1 MDFEFEKKWRDLLT
15 EVSENMDEPLD
26 MQSLIFMIG
35 VQELNRGFV
44 KLSKD
49 QKLDVMHI
57 AICNLLEP
65 YGYYEYTGHD
75 DDGWPHFKLVK
86 ELPQLKPNEQELF
99 MKKAILAY
107 FNKEQ

>member
-1 MDFEFEKKWRDLLT
+1 MDFEFEKKWRDLLQD
-15 EVSENMDEPLD
+15 VSKNMDEPLD

-35 VQELNRGFV
+35 VQELNQGFV

-57 AICNLLEP
+57 AICTLMEP
-65 YGYYEYTGHD
+65 YGFYEYTGHD

-86 ELPQLKPNEQELF
+86 ELPVLKPDEQETF
-99 MKKAILAY
+99 MKKAIIEY
-107 FNKEQ
+107 FQEEK

>member
-15 EVSENMDEPLD
+15 EVSKNMDEPLD

-35 VQELNRGFV
+35 VQELNQGFV

-57 AICNLLEP
+57 AICTLMEP
-65 YGYYEYTGHD
+65 YGFYEYTGHD

-86 ELPQLKPNEQELF
+86 QLPVLKPNEQETF
-99 MKKAILAY
+99 MKKAILEY
-107 FNKEQ
+107 FDKEK

>member
-1 MDFEFEKKWRDLLT
+1 
-15 EVSENMDEPLD
+15 MDEPLD

-35 VQELNRGFV
+35 VQELNQGFV

-57 AICNLLEP
+57 AICTLMEP
-65 YGYYEYTGHD
+65 YGFYEYTGHD

-86 ELPQLKPNEQELF
+86 ELPVLKPDEQETF
-99 MKKAILAY
+99 MKKAILEY
-107 FNKEQ
+107 FDKEK

>member
-35 VQELNRGFV
+35 VQELNQGFV

-57 AICNLLEP
+57 AICTLMEP

-75 DDGWPHFKLVK
+75 DDGWPHFNLLT
-86 ELPQLKPNEQELF
+86 ELPMLKPDEQEKF
-99 MKKAILAY
+99 MKKAILEY
-107 FNKEQ
+107 FRKEN

>member
-1 MDFEFEKKWRDLLT
+1 MDFEFEKKWRDLLV

-35 VQELNRGFV
+35 VQELNQGFV

-57 AICNLLEP
+57 AICTLMEP
-65 YGYYEYTGHD
+65 YGFYEYTGHD
-75 DDGWPHFKLVK
+75 DDGWPHFRLVK
-86 ELPQLKPNEQELF
+86 ELPVLKPDEQETF
-99 MKKAILAY
+99 MKKAILGY
-107 FNKEQ
+107 FQKEK

>member
-15 EVSENMDEPLD
+15 EVSKNMDEPLD

-35 VQELNRGFV
+35 VQELNQGFV

-57 AICNLLEP
+57 AICTLMEP
-65 YGYYEYTGHD
+65 YGFYEYTGHD

-86 ELPQLKPNEQELF
+86 ELPVLKPDEQETF
-99 MKKAILAY
+99 MKKAILEY
-107 FNKEQ
+107 FDKEK

>member
-15 EVSENMDEPLD
+15 EVSQNMDEPLD

-35 VQELNRGFV
+35 VQELNQGFV

-57 AICNLLEP
+57 AICTLMEP
-65 YGYYEYTGHD
+65 YGFYEYTGHD

-86 ELPQLKPNEQELF
+86 ELPQLKADEQETF
-99 MKKAILAY
+99 MKKAIIEY
-107 FNKEQ
+107 FEENK